1 MQWYPRK
8 RFQMPTFSLIYSRVL
23 WCFDKPNLTKLSQ
36 RSHYLNLMEAKDGK
50 ESFARPWDRC
60 KKACRG
66 WYVTHNR
73 LPSLTWRRSLCWC
86 CRWSGAPS
94 WVLQNPRV
102 STLAFE
108 KTRQQGGLGGGLL
121 DGEMPAPPLSHSL
134 PDHCFT
140 AVNMS
145 ASTYRNLNVFTV
157 SGLLSLLSLISVWGI
172 VKNG

>member
-1 MQWYPRK
+1 MCPDAY
-8 RFQMPTFSLIYSRVL
+8 FFFDFSQSALVF
-23 WCFDKPNLTKLSQ
+23 WQAK
-36 RSHYLNLMEAKDGK
+36 SHQTVPVFPLFEFNGGEDGK
-50 ESFARPWDRC
+50 ESFARPWDLC

-73 LPSLTWRRSLCWC
+73 LHSLTWRRSLCWC

-108 KTRQQGGLGGGLL
+108 KTRQQGRGL
-121 DGEMPAPPLSHSL
+121 DGEMPAPPLSHCL
-134 PDHCFT
+134 PDRCFT

-145 ASTYRNLNVFTV
+145 ASTYRNLNLFTV
-157 SGLLSLLSLISVWGI
+157 SGLLSLLSLIAVWGI
-172 VKNG
+172 VKNC